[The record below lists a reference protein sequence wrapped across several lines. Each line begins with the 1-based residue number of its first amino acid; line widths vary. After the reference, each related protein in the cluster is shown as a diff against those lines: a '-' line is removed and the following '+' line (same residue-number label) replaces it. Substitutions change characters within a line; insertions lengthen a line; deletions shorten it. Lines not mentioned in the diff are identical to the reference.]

1 MASSRGC
8 ELTGEGGAAG
18 EGGVAGDA
26 TCGALALEI
35 GSDGT
40 GTATRPVVDAAPRG
54 AASSAAWVGWMVIPS
69 VRERLG
75 MCGG

>member
-8 ELTGEGGAAG
+8 ELTGEA
-18 EGGVAGDA
+18 VSVSSA
-26 TCGALALEI
+26 TSGALALEI
-35 GSDGT
+35 GVVERSDET
-40 GTATRPVVDAAPRG
+40 GAATRPVADAAPRG